1 MKTQC
6 WRWKSDR
13 WTSRSRC
20 WLAVCCLRRSWLGPS
35 AACVRPSLSLCWLKH
50 CQSAELLM
58 AISIFFYMHIIK
70 AAELIEHI
78 ELFLHLMHFLE
89 VIRGGSSCPKSFR
102 SLLEA
107 CGCFQ
112 LLCRNTK
119 TGSIHFF
126 LTTKPEIE
134 LFSITWQRKQVET
147 QRGEDS
153 LLSVFSTLLWF
164 KTGRGCRSSEV
175 REPEVSHSDHQ
186 LHVAFVYLWA
196 PVYLSLLSLARGNVM
211 FCISLLSC
219 LCLAS
224 CFPDKDV
231 EILGSLSSKCSKQR

>member
-1 MKTQC
+1 MKVRQMDVTLSLLTG
-6 WRWKSDR
+6 R
-13 WTSRSRC
+13 
-20 WLAVCCLRRSWLGPS
+20 LLS
-35 AACVRPSLSLCWLKH
+35 AARLARTVCSMCSAVFVALLAETLSVCR
-50 CQSAELLM
+50 AFNGNLLFF
-58 AISIFFYMHIIK
+58 FFYMHIIK